1 MHASTVSEEDGTS
14 PPLTS
19 QLDGVTGRSR
29 KRKRK
34 RTTCRGGTET
44 HLSDSECLLS
54 REYCRLVRRLDPEPE
69 SISLRPLVAESKL
82 S

>member
-1 MHASTVSEEDGTS
+1 M
-14 PPLTS
+14 
-19 QLDGVTGRSR
+19 
-29 KRKRK
+29 
-34 RTTCRGGTET
+34 RGGTET

-54 REYCRLVRRLDPEPE
+54 REYWRLVCRLDPEPE